1 MNNMVDS
8 ISKFGIRPSDGL
20 PLTSAPAPAQIASF
34 FERMKHYL
42 NPKNLMETISSSK
55 DKIIEMGMY
64 LGIGFLAGF
73 LLKKY
78 SKYIIILLVCVGA
91 LVVLQQFEI
100 VTVVFNTAKIEEVF
114 GIKTS
119 TMDSDLF
126 SVYWHWIKLNFSIVL
141 SFSIGFLL
149 GLKVG

>member
-1 MNNMVDS
+1 MNDMVDS
-8 ISKFGIRPSDGL
+8 ISNGM
-20 PLTSAPAPAQIASF
+20 PLAPAPAPAQAVSF
-34 FERMKHYL
+34 LERMKHYL

-78 SKYIIILLVCVGA
+78 SKYIVILLLCVAG

-100 VTVVFNTAKIEEVF
+100 VMVVFNTAKIQEVF

-119 TMDSDLF
+119 TMDADLF

>member
-1 MNNMVDS
+1 MMNDVINS
-8 ISKFGIRPSDGL
+8 ISNGMPPVS
-20 PLTSAPAPAQIASF
+20 TPAPVQTASF
-34 FERMKHYL
+34 LERMKHYL
-42 NPKNLMETISSSK
+42 NPKNLMETISTSK
-55 DKIIEMGMY
+55 DKIVEMGIY

-78 SKYIIILLVCVGA
+78 SKYIIILLLCVAA

-100 VTVVFNTAKIEEVF
+100 LTVVFNTTKIQEVF

-119 TMDSDLF
+119 TMDADLF